1 MIIRRVLIMQIGETQ
16 NGFILTKEMVLNSL
30 DTFTD
35 VPIVYNEKQSLKDY
49 RDNKIVNKFNKEY
62 AIGVIVGNIEVTD
75 KEVFA
80 DINIWDKYLDK
91 WKGKYD
97 NWCIQFDD
105 DEKSKFKLCS
115 IECF

>member
-1 MIIRRVLIMQIGETQ
+1 MQIGETQ

-35 VPIVYNEKQSLKDY
+35 VPIVYKESFKNY
-49 RDNKIVNKFNKEY
+49 RDDEVVNKFNKEY

-105 DEKSKFKLCS
+105 DEKSKFKLYS
-115 IECF
+115 VECF